1 MEIIAYALIVV
12 GLIIFLIGSFLF
24 IIAECHE
31 SVWWFIGGIFFPII
45 PFVFLCV
52 HFHEGWPS
60 TKTIL
65 LGGAILAIGT
75 FLPNIVAAC

>member
-1 MEIIAYALIVV
+1 M
-12 GLIIFLIGSFLF
+12 GLIIHLIGSIPF

-60 TKTIL
+60 TKTML
-65 LGGAILAIGT
+65 LGIAILAIGT
-75 FLPNIVAAC
+75 VLPDIAAAF